1 MSYTEWDFPHTH
13 FYDTDLRE
21 LIAKCGSYD
30 EVINELNKWIKEN
43 TPKIDEILNFMKQL
57 EEGYIP
63 PALKEAIYDWATNN
77 LLPIIAKT
85 IKSVVLGL
93 TDDVH
98 FIAIF
103 SDSLSDIVFNTTE
116 LDIWLP
122 IQPEFGHLTLSI
134 KGE

>member
-85 IKSVVLGL
+85 IKSVVFGL
-93 TDDVH
+93 TDDGH

-103 SDSLSDIVFNTTE
+103 SDSWSDIVFNTTE